1 MAVFDP
7 KQVSVLL
14 NDYRVQDWSD
24 GTDVIVAEFA
34 VDHGEMTIGA
44 GGRGVFVQNPDES
57 GTLVLQVKQHS
68 RDNAYLDALRRLQ
81 RSGIGSFTPLEL
93 SIRDLLNEDVITGEG
108 GYFTTPP
115 PFTRGAGHNPMT
127 WTFVFERMTMRLE
140 RGLFE

>member
-7 KQVSVLL
+7 KQVSVLI

-24 GTDVIVAEFA
+24 GGDVIVATFA
-34 VDHGEMTIGA
+34 VDHGTLTVGA
-44 GGRGVFVQNPDES
+44 GGRGVFIQNPDES

-68 RDNAYLDALRRLQ
+68 RDNAYLDALRRAQ
-81 RSGIGSFTPLEL
+81 RTSIKSFVPLEL
-93 SIRDLLNEDVITGEG
+93 SIRDLLNEDVVTGAN

-115 PFTRGAGHNPMT
+115 VYTRGATHNPMT
-127 WTFVFERMTMRLE
+127 WTFVFEQMTMRIE